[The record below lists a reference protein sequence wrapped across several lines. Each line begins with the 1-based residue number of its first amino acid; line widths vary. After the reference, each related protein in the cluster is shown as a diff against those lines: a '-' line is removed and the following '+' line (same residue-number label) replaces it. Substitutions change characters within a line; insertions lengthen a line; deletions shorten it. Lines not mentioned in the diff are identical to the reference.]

1 MAYIKDTLFAI
12 RANNN
17 IYDELANITGMFRN
31 GSDEGEVCSAGFL
44 CTRDEQLPHSA
55 YPTLKNENAYYMVA
69 ATDAANVT
77 TGVYACNTF
86 DVNEVQDPATGNV
99 YRVGANTLGLP
110 IPANQ
115 RGTFTKIDFAA
126 NDKIYRFG
134 AGNFSAAVADN
145 IYFTIADGLLTPS
158 TSAPTG
164 NGNVYFE
171 LVASGTSIAG
181 TYAAAGWYDL
191 RARSVVA

>member
-1 MAYIKDTLFAI
+1 MAYIAETLFAI

-17 IYDELANITGMFRN
+17 IYDELANITGVFQN
-31 GSDEGEVCSAGFL
+31 GAGEGEICSAGFL
-44 CTRDEQLPHSA
+44 CTRGEQLQHSA
-55 YPTLKNENAYYMVA
+55 YPTLKNENAFNMVA
-69 ATDAANVT
+69 ATNAANVT

-86 DVNEVQDPATGNV
+86 DVNEIQDPVTHNV

-110 IPANQ
+110 IPAGQ

-134 AGNFSAAVADN
+134 AGNFASDVADN
-145 IYFTIADGLLTPS
+145 TYFTVANGLLSPAA
-158 TSAPTG
+158 SAPAA
-164 NGNVYFE
+164 NGAIYFE
-171 LVASGTSIAG
+171 LVATGSSIEG
-181 TYAAAGWYDL
+181 TYASTTWYDL